1 MTHHVRGEVVLETV
15 SQYLAH
21 PIPAATQHHA
31 GEVSEEGDG
40 ARPGHL
46 HILLLKWSGVNKGFY
61 VNKDVEKGREALLK
75 LFNLNSYL
83 RKSLVK
89 RSTFQPSPTP
99 KV

>member
-46 HILLLKWSGVNKGFY
+46 HILLLKWSGVNDK
-61 VNKDVEKGREALLK
+61 LL
-75 LFNLNSYL
+75 L
-83 RKSLVK
+83 
-89 RSTFQPSPTP
+89 
-99 KV
+99 